1 MSDMKKL
8 LESMTKFAGE
18 PEQKKGD
25 QVRGTDNPKKSGK
38 KHGFEGRLVG
48 EDADYLSLVESL
60 LQEYKYFVE
69 APATTGAPRTTSTSP
84 VANINPASTGN
95 PAMQQQQQPQ
105 QGNISNNPQAQID
118 QAKQQLNPQQQAQ
131 FAQTTKT
138 NTNTNLN
145 SVVKQMTPNLN
156 VQKATGAFAKD
167 PAKLNPAD
175 QAELAKVALSMEPA
189 LTGTSSMAQNAK
201 GLVQKAGMQQQQ
213 QLAKLQQK

>member
-1 MSDMKKL
+1 MKKL

-25 QVRGTDNPKKSGK
+25 QVRGTDNPKKSGN

-48 EDADYLSLVESL
+48 EDAEYLSLVESL

-69 APATTGAPRTTSTSP
+69 EPAVAPGTTATSTSP

-95 PAMQQQQQPQ
+95 PAMQQQVKPP
-105 QGNISNNPQAQID
+105 QGNMSQNPQAQID

-131 FAQTTKT
+131 LAQSTKT

-145 SVVKQMTPNLN
+145 SVVKKIAPNLN
-156 VQKATGAFAKD
+156 VQKATDAFAKD

-189 LTGTSSMAQNAK
+189 LTGTSGMAQNAK
-201 GLVQKAGMQQQQ
+201 SLVQKAGMQQQQ

>member
-38 KHGFEGRLVG
+38 KHGFGDRLVG
-48 EDADYLSLVESL
+48 EDAEYLSLVDSL

-69 APATTGAPRTTSTSP
+69 APTGAPGTTSTSP

-95 PAMQQQQQPQ
+95 PAMQQGQQPQ
-105 QGNISNNPQAQID
+105 TGNMSKNPQAQID
-118 QAKQQLNPQQQAQ
+118 QAKTQLNPQQQAQ
-131 FAQTTKT
+131 LAQTTKT

-156 VQKATGAFAKD
+156 VQKATDAFAKD

>member
-1 MSDMKKL
+1 MKKL

-25 QVRGTDNPKKSGK
+25 QVRGTDNPKKSSK
-38 KHGFEGRLVG
+38 KHGFGDRLVG
-48 EDADYLSLVESL
+48 EDAEYLSLVESL

-69 APATTGAPRTTSTSP
+69 EPAVAPGTTATSTSP

-95 PAMQQQQQPQ
+95 PAMQQQVKPPQ
-105 QGNISNNPQAQID
+105 TGNMSQNPQAQID

-131 FAQTTKT
+131 LAQSTKT

-156 VQKATGAFAKD
+156 VQKATDAFAKD